1 MNENERD
8 NLPLR
13 EESNEKMDFAE
24 LEKKLNSQLENEIS
38 DLKTLQDDFQKI
50 GNPVALGD
58 AIKDV
63 IWNQFLIQIG
73 YKQGEAFIEENR
85 GLKLDLRKSA
95 HTQTTENFEKGK
107 IASHNPYFDYQKNY
121 NKWQSNLI
129 KDKDG
134 NVKKEWDSIN
144 EEMVIKVHKNARKP
158 FDKDR
163 EDKRLIGSASVAK
176 DHQVPLDE
184 ILRDSETNAHLS
196 ESEQIQ
202 FANSPDNLY
211 DLRSAANSSKKNH
224 NGEKWIERKRPD
236 GQSQDEYFGIDKE
249 IFLKQER
256 TARDAYKK
264 VKQQGEQRSIE
275 TGKKSR
281 KEEAFRIGKSAVRTV
296 VFALLA
302 DLIKTIIKKLIAWLL
317 SAKKNLDSL
326 LESLKN
332 AIKEFVTNL
341 KNRLINVGTSLVT
354 TIMMAIFKP
363 AANLIKNV
371 WVLLKQGYKSIK
383 DAVTYLKDPQNKE
396 FPFSIKLMQ
405 VGKIVTAGLTAGGAI
420 LLGEVIEKGLMTIP
434 VFTVQIPLLG
444 SLANILGIFF
454 GALVSGIVGAI
465 ALNLI
470 DKAISNK
477 QKQINQEK
485 QTEKKNEI
493 MRTQSGLIA
502 VSSAAL
508 AAEKNNLDTSIK
520 DRHESASEEMNKS
533 IEKINQNA
541 ADIKSNSAND
551 NASVIDE
558 LNNLLDNL

>member
-1 MNENERD
+1 M
-8 NLPLR
+8 
-13 EESNEKMDFAE
+13 
-24 LEKKLNSQLENEIS
+24 
-38 DLKTLQDDFQKI
+38 
-50 GNPVALGD
+50 
-58 AIKDV
+58 
-63 IWNQFLIQIG
+63 
-73 YKQGEAFIEENR
+73 
-85 GLKLDLRKSA
+85 
-95 HTQTTENFEKGK
+95 
-107 IASHNPYFDYQKNY
+107 
-121 NKWQSNLI
+121 
-129 KDKDG
+129 
-134 NVKKEWDSIN
+134 
-144 EEMVIKVHKNARKP
+144 
-158 FDKDR
+158 
-163 EDKRLIGSASVAK
+163 
-176 DHQVPLDE
+176 
-184 ILRDSETNAHLS
+184 
-196 ESEQIQ
+196 
-202 FANSPDNLY
+202 
-211 DLRSAANSSKKNH
+211 
-224 NGEKWIERKRPD
+224 
-236 GQSQDEYFGIDKE
+236 
-249 IFLKQER
+249 
-256 TARDAYKK
+256 
-264 VKQQGEQRSIE
+264 
-275 TGKKSR
+275 
-281 KEEAFRIGKSAVRTV
+281 
-296 VFALLA
+296 
-302 DLIKTIIKKLIAWLL
+302 